1 MRKSK
6 ILSKKKKKNKIEEI
20 ISFHQNQLRTNNS
33 NNTNNF
39 QNKTN
44 TKYIYKNRERERR
57 WHIMFII

>member
-44 TKYIYKNRERERR
+44 TKYIYKNRERETR